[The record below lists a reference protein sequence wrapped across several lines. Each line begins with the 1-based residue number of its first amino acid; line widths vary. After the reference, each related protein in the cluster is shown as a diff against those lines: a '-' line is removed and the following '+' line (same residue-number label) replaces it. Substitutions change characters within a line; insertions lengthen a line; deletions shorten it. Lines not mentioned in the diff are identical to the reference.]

1 MNDRKIF
8 PVRLS
13 DYEKGQLAYFAETCG
28 MTAADLLRLSL
39 RLIQTDTRPSE
50 CEQLKKIYER
60 RE

>member
-13 DYEKGQLAYFAETCG
+13 DYERRQLSYFAELCNMTC
-28 MTAADLLRLSL
+28 ADLLRLSL

-50 CEQLKKIYER
+50 CDKLKKIYER